1 MEQTAQAR
9 VCAGLHQGPEA
20 CGPPFP
26 PISNIDLPP
35 NKESSKALK
44 HLEMT
49 DAQGG
54 MRERDT
60 ARQVWIISRNKLCF
74 IDSAL
79 SFGTVGHR
87 YCLTSDHMIRNKI
100 HSKILNP
107 NSCKFHHWFEP
118 CAMYLLWQFVIKVF
132 GRTVE
137 TFFAPENKISSFAE
151 TSKLWFYFCATFCT
165 KYISV
170 D

>member
-1 MEQTAQAR
+1 MLETETVLLQVKASVEAQHSPEERAEGIFTRMDINSDGKVTRQVDKADLFHRAYNGTNCTSAQAR

-60 ARQVWIISRNKLCF
+60 ARQV
-74 IDSAL
+74 
-79 SFGTVGHR
+79 
-87 YCLTSDHMIRNKI
+87 
-100 HSKILNP
+100 
-107 NSCKFHHWFEP
+107 
-118 CAMYLLWQFVIKVF
+118 
-132 GRTVE
+132 
-137 TFFAPENKISSFAE
+137 
-151 TSKLWFYFCATFCT
+151 
-165 KYISV
+165 
-170 D
+170 

>member
-35 NKESSKALK
+35 NKKSSKALK

-54 MRERDT
+54 MRERDS

-74 IDSAL
+74 IDYAL
-79 SFGTVGHR
+79 SFGTV
-87 YCLTSDHMIRNKI
+87 TSDHMIRNKI

-151 TSKLWFYFCATFCT
+151 TSKLWFYFCAIFCT

>member
-9 VCAGLHQGPEA
+9 VRAGLHQGPEA

-60 ARQVWIISRNKLCF
+60 ARQV
-74 IDSAL
+74 
-79 SFGTVGHR
+79 
-87 YCLTSDHMIRNKI
+87 
-100 HSKILNP
+100 
-107 NSCKFHHWFEP
+107 
-118 CAMYLLWQFVIKVF
+118 
-132 GRTVE
+132 
-137 TFFAPENKISSFAE
+137 
-151 TSKLWFYFCATFCT
+151 
-165 KYISV
+165 
-170 D
+170 

>member
-1 MEQTAQAR
+1 MLETETVSLQVKASVEAQQSPEERAEGIFTRMDINSDGKVTRWAKQTYFTELTMEQTAQAR

-60 ARQVWIISRNKLCF
+60 ARQV
-74 IDSAL
+74 
-79 SFGTVGHR
+79 
-87 YCLTSDHMIRNKI
+87 
-100 HSKILNP
+100 
-107 NSCKFHHWFEP
+107 
-118 CAMYLLWQFVIKVF
+118 
-132 GRTVE
+132 
-137 TFFAPENKISSFAE
+137 
-151 TSKLWFYFCATFCT
+151 
-165 KYISV
+165 
-170 D
+170 